1 MRGHHPNR
9 AMPGPARGPT
19 IPFVLRAVAPICA
32 VLALLPAGCGGND
45 SSTTTTATQPPAP
58 KKVDDAAVEKGI
70 KQQLSTPQA
79 QVTKASCPSDVQA
92 KQGATFKCSVTWSN
106 GATGKVKVTQKGPN
120 QFTYVPVE
128 GSVQIPAAPV
138 EQQIKE
144 DLAKQGAPNAV
155 VNCPDNI
162 IIKVGTTVTCNVS
175 SASGKA
181 NGSVT
186 FTFSDA
192 SGTVDSS
199 SVETS

>member
-1 MRGHHPNR
+1 M
-9 AMPGPARGPT
+9 
-19 IPFVLRAVAPICA
+19 LRAVLI
-32 VLALLPAGCGGND
+32 VLVVAAAGCGSSS
-45 SSTTTTATQPPAP
+45 SSTQTATQPPP
-58 KKVDDAAVEKGI
+58 KKVDDATVEKGI
-70 KQQLSTPQA
+70 KQQLSTPEA
-79 QVTKASCPSDVQA
+79 QVTKASCPSDVTA
-92 KQGATFKCSVTWSN
+92 KDGATFQCSVTWSN
-106 GATGKVKVTQKGPN
+106 GATGKVKVTQHGLN
-120 QFTYVPVE
+120 TYTYAPVE

-175 SASGKA
+175 SANGKA

-192 SGTVDSS
+192 TGTVDPS
-199 SVETS
+199 SVQTS

>member
-1 MRGHHPNR
+1 MLESGSPR
-9 AMPGPARGPT
+9 T
-19 IPFVLRAVAPICA
+19 IPAVARPALLICA
-32 VLALLPAGCGGND
+32 VAALLAAGCGD
-45 SSTTTTATQPPAP
+45 DDSSSTTTTTPPPA
-58 KKVDDAAVEKGI
+58 KNVDDAAVEKGI
-70 KQQLSTPQA
+70 KEQLSTPEA
-79 QVTKASCPSDVQA
+79 QVTKASCPSDVKA

-106 GATGKVKVTQKGPN
+106 GATGKVKVTQVGPN
-120 QFTYVPVE
+120 KFTYVPVE

-144 DLAKQGAPNAV
+144 DLAQQGAPNAV
-155 VNCPDNI
+155 VNCPDTI

-175 SASGKA
+175 SAGGGA

-199 SVETS
+199 SVQTT